1 MLGGGRKIGLPVC
14 WARGNE
20 IESKRLREKAE
31 KQKQTTFKTR
41 VLVGEKEINTA
52 KQQQKP
58 NSQTTEVVLFD
69 KRRKN
74 GKYIGFIFGSQW
86 IIFSGKIKINTPAD
100 RTETSRARSVLTNGK
115 SLTSKIGKKS

>member
-1 MLGGGRKIGLPVC
+1 M
-14 WARGNE
+14 
-20 IESKRLREKAE
+20 
-31 KQKQTTFKTR
+31 
-41 VLVGEKEINTA
+41 LVGEKEINTA

-58 NSQTTEVVLFD
+58 NSQTTEVEVVLFD

-86 IIFSGKIKINTPAD
+86 IIFSGKIKINTTAD